1 MKEHADQPHI
11 VRGILK
17 RAARF
22 LRSKPL
28 VMRNAT
34 ALVSFTFDDVP
45 ETAFTNGAAILEQYG
60 VRGTFYIAAG
70 TCGKAEADWRVI
82 SRDQIRALH
91 RHCHE
96 IGCHTFS
103 HARVDMLDS
112 ESMEEECRRNA
123 NSLRDLCPD
132 LRLTNFC
139 YPYGQVTLPRK
150 LQLQQRFD
158 SCRGC
163 FEGINS
169 GVVDLGLLSVIE
181 LYDRKLNGQQVV
193 RLIHEAHERKG
204 WLIFYTHDV
213 AETPSWIGCSR
224 RMLRFAVET
233 ALHAKIP
240 CLPVRDALTAVGYS
254 RPSVNRAAGT
264 LEPTISDATT

>member
-1 MKEHADQPHI
+1 MKRAI
-11 VRGILK
+11 RSRLIRGLLK
-17 RAARF
+17 RAARYV
-22 LRSKPL
+22 RSKPFA
-28 VMRNAT
+28 MRNVAP
-34 ALVSFTFDDVP
+34 LISFTFDDVP
-45 ETAFTNGAAILEQYG
+45 ESAYTDGAAILEQHG
-60 VRGTFYIAAG
+60 IRGTFYVAAG
-70 TCGKAEADWRVI
+70 TCGIVNPETNWRVI
-82 SRDQIRALH
+82 DWEQVRALH
-91 RHCHE
+91 DQGHE

-150 LQLQQRFD
+150 LQLLQRFD

-169 GVVDLGLLSVIE
+169 GVLDLGLLSVIE
-181 LYDRKLNGQQVV
+181 LYDRKINGQQVV
-193 RLIHEAHERKG
+193 RLIREAHERNG

-224 RMLRFAVET
+224 RLLRFAVET

-254 RPSVNRAAGT
+254 RASVSRGGDARANH
-264 LEPTISDATT
+264 L